1 MADAIDT
8 VTVTGKR
15 DPVTVIDKRLNVNE
29 KVNPITGLLTAD
41 DFYLDKINIITPKN
55 VLSIKSVFVELSYY
69 EDIFRGT
76 VSGHILISD
85 SISMIDR
92 LGLSGNDYLELN
104 FRKSKSVD
112 VQGISKYLRIYRV
125 GERILNNS
133 ETENYA
139 LHFCSE
145 ELFLS
150 EQTKISKSY
159 PGKKIDYIVTDIL
172 NNHLK
177 IDKKHLNIE
186 DTTGLYDFVIPYK
199 KPFEAI
205 NWLSTYAQPMNPDSV
220 AGADFVFFENKNGFN
235 FKSLQSLFSSVSYQD
250 YIYSQRN
257 VGDREKNEG
266 GGSLLR
272 DLRTIKSYTF
282 LDTFD
287 TLYGTV
293 SGAFA
298 NRLITIDPLT
308 RRYKDTKFDYV
319 KDYQNKLNDTKN
331 YSLINNA
338 QNRLGQTAN
347 QNYDAVLK
355 VMVSN
360 ADQKNAE
367 GISEDPYEVANDIR
381 AEKYVPYRT
390 AQLALSHYVRIKL
403 TISGDPNLTVG
414 TTINVLL
421 PSSGDNKDGSG
432 LNLGGLDRQYS
443 GKYLITT
450 VRHIVSSQMKYE
462 TVLEVVRDGYGNSL
476 ADFKDT
482 KKLADTVKGQR

>member
-1 MADAIDT
+1 MATTPET
-8 VTVTGKR
+8 VTIVGKR
-15 DPVTVIDKRLNVNE
+15 FNVNE
-29 KVNPITGLLTAD
+29 NVNPITGLLTAD
-41 DFYLDKINIITPKN
+41 DFYLDKINIVTPKN
-55 VLSIKSVFVELSYY
+55 ILSIKSVFVELSYY

-76 VSGHILISD
+76 VSGHVLISD

-112 VQGISKYLRIYRV
+112 VQGISKYFRIYRV

-159 PGKKIDYIVTDIL
+159 PGKRIDYIVTDIL

-177 IDKKHLNIE
+177 IDKKHLSVAN
-186 DTTGLYDFVIPYK
+186 TTGLYDFVIPYK

-205 NWLSTYAQPMNPDSV
+205 NWLSSYAIPENSKSV

-235 FKSLQSLFSSVSYQD
+235 FKSLQSLFTSDSYQN

-257 VGDREKNEG
+257 VGDREKDDG

-308 RRYKDTKFDYV
+308 RRYNDTKFDYLN
-319 KDYQNKLNDTKN
+319 DYQYKLNDKKN
-331 YSLINNA
+331 YSLINNVE
-338 QNRLGQTAN
+338 NRLGQTAN

-360 ADQKNAE
+360 KDQKKAE
-367 GISEDPYEVANDIR
+367 GIKDKSSEVANDVR
-381 AEKYVPYRT
+381 AERYVPYRT
-390 AQLALSHYVRIKL
+390 AQLALSHYVRLKL

-414 TTINVLL
+414 TTINVEL

-432 LNLGGLDRQYS
+432 LNQGGLDRQYS
-443 GKYLITT
+443 GKYLITS

-476 ADFKDT
+476 TDFKDSIELA
-482 KKLADTVKGQR
+482 KLVKGQR

>member
-1 MADAIDT
+1 MAEAYT
-8 VTVTGKR
+8 VEVTAERPKY
-15 DPVTVIDKRLNVNE
+15 
-29 KVNPITGLLTAD
+29 NPITGLLTAD
-41 DFYLDKINIITPKN
+41 DFYLDKINIVTPKN
-55 VLSIKSVFVELSYY
+55 IVNIKSVFAELSYY

-76 VSGHILISD
+76 VSGHVLISD

-104 FRKSKSVD
+104 FRKSKLVD
-112 VQGISKYLRIYRV
+112 VQGISKYFRIYRV

-150 EQTKISKSY
+150 EQTKVSKSY
-159 PGKKIDYIVTDIL
+159 PGKSIDYIVTDIL

-177 IDKKHLNIE
+177 IDKKYFKV
-186 DTTGLYDFVIPYK
+186 DPTTGLYDFVIPYK

-205 NWLSTYAQPMNPDSV
+205 NWLSNYALPKQDNANSLS
-220 AGADFVFFENKNGFN
+220 GADFVFFENKNGFN
-235 FKSLQSLFSSVSYQD
+235 FKSLQSLFKSSPYQN

-257 VGDREKNEG
+257 VGNREKDEG

-308 RRYKDTKFDYV
+308 RRYNDTKFDYV
-319 KDYQNKLNDTKN
+319 KDYQNKLNDGSN

-355 VMVSN
+355 VMVAN
-360 ADQKNAE
+360 TDQKTAV
-367 GISEDPYEVANDIR
+367 GISDKPFDVANDIR

-390 AQLALSHYVRIKL
+390 AQLALSHYVRLKL

-414 TTINVLL
+414 TTIEVEL
-421 PSSGDNKDGSG
+421 PSSGGNKDGSG
-432 LNLGGLDRQYS
+432 LNEGGIDKQYS
-443 GKYLITT
+443 GKYLITS

-462 TVLEVVRDGYGNSL
+462 TVLEVVRDGYGETLS
-476 ADFKDT
+476 DFKDT
-482 KKLADTVKGQR
+482 KKLADTIKGQR

>member
-1 MADAIDT
+1 MATTPETLTI
-8 VTVTGKR
+8 VGKR
-15 DPVTVIDKRLNVNE
+15 FNVNE
-29 KVNPITGLLTAD
+29 NVNPITGLLTAD
-41 DFYLDKINIITPKN
+41 DFYLDKINIVTPKN
-55 VLSIKSVFVELSYY
+55 ILSIKSVFVELSYY

-76 VSGHILISD
+76 VSGHVLISD

-112 VQGISKYLRIYRV
+112 VQGISKYFRIYRV

-159 PGKKIDYIVTDIL
+159 PGKRIDYIVTDIL

-177 IDKKHLNIE
+177 IDKKHLSVAN
-186 DTTGLYDFVIPYK
+186 TTGLYDFVIPYK

-205 NWLSTYAQPMNPDSV
+205 NWLSSYAIPENSKSV

-235 FKSLQSLFSSVSYQD
+235 FKSLQSLFTSDSYQN

-257 VGDREKNEG
+257 VGNREKDDG

-308 RRYKDTKFDYV
+308 RRYTDTKFDYIS
-319 KDYQNKLNDTKN
+319 DYQNKLNDKEKN
-331 YSLINNA
+331 SLINNT
-338 QNRLGQTAN
+338 QNRLGKTAN

-355 VMVSN
+355 VMTTN
-360 ADQKNAE
+360 ANQKTAV
-367 GISEDPYEVANDIR
+367 GISDKPYTVANDIKV
-381 AEKYVPYRT
+381 EKYVPYRT

-414 TTINVLL
+414 TTINVEL
-421 PSSGDNKDGSG
+421 PSSRSNKDGSG
-432 LNLGGLDRQYS
+432 LNEGITDQQYS
-443 GKYLITT
+443 GKYLITS
-450 VRHIVSSQMKYE
+450 VRHIISSQMKYE
-462 TVLEVVRDGYGNSL
+462 TVLEVVKDGYKSSL
-476 ADFKDT
+476 SNFRDT